1 MWQCVSR
8 LLSVLLLQDEGDLAG
23 RLLCLLVN
31 LAERPGDGGPEVD
44 LEALAAS
51 TADPGALLRTLG
63 SCCHSSNCGLRSA
76 HLTNQD
82 LGKSVSELPRVSMS
96 HMYSRAPCCGP

>member
-1 MWQCVSR
+1 M
-8 LLSVLLLQDEGDLAG
+8 LPPQDEGDLAG

-51 TADPGALLRTLG
+51 TADAGALLRTLG
-63 SCCHSSNCGLRSA
+63 KCRHTSPVGLA
-76 HLTNQD
+76 VHI
-82 LGKSVSELPRVSMS
+82 
-96 HMYSRAPCCGP
+96 